1 MRLTRQDRLAVLELL
16 PAWKLRAKAVAANTA
31 EANSAEAKAVPVNP
45 APVNPAPVNPA
56 QANPSQENLAQA
68 NLAQENTIQA
78 MPSAAPQQTAVASPP
93 EADFAQMSLSDLQP
107 YLQCAGDP
115 QAAWLFVGDPTDA
128 MQQDSKQP
136 FSGEAGALLDKMLAA
151 IQLSRAQNT
160 YFAHCDNLAAMPRLL
175 ALLQPKLIIALG
187 EQVSQRLLNQAQPL
201 TSLRGKLHSYQA
213 IPLIASYAPSH
224 LLQHPEAK
232 RQAWQDLQL
241 ARDTMLSINASQPS
255 ISTIS
260 KS

>member
-16 PAWKLRAKAVAANTA
+16 PAWKLRAKAVAEHTA
-31 EANSAEAKAVPVNP
+31 EANIAEENIAVANAVP
-45 APVNPAPVNPA
+45 ANPA
-56 QANPSQENLAQA
+56 QSTPAN
-68 NLAQENTIQA
+68 
-78 MPSAAPQQTAVASPP
+78 PP
-93 EADFAQMSLSDLQP
+93 EADFAQMSLSDLQS
-107 YLQCAGDP
+107 YLLCAGDP
-115 QAAWLFVGDPTDA
+115 QAAWLFIGDPADA

-136 FSGEAGALLDKMLAA
+136 FTGEAGALLDKMLAA

-175 ALLQPKLIIALG
+175 ALLQPKLIVALG
-187 EQVSQRLLNQAQPL
+187 EPVSQSLLNQAQPL
-201 TSLRGKLHSYQA
+201 ASLRGKLHSFQGV
-213 IPLIASYAPSH
+213 PLIASYAPSH
-224 LLQHPEAK
+224 LLQYPEAK

-255 ISTIS
+255 ISTTS

>member
-1 MRLTRQDRLAVLELL
+1 M
-16 PAWKLRAKAVAANTA
+16 
-31 EANSAEAKAVPVNP
+31 
-45 APVNPAPVNPA
+45 
-56 QANPSQENLAQA
+56 
-68 NLAQENTIQA
+68 
-78 MPSAAPQQTAVASPP
+78 
-93 EADFAQMSLSDLQP
+93 
-107 YLQCAGDP
+107 
-115 QAAWLFVGDPTDA
+115 
-128 MQQDSKQP
+128 
-136 FSGEAGALLDKMLAA
+136 LDKMLAA

-160 YFAHCDNLAAMPRLL
+160 YLAHCDNLAAMPRLL

-241 ARDTMLSINASQPS
+241 ARDTMLSINTSQPS

>member
-45 APVNPAPVNPA
+45 APVNPAQANPA
-56 QANPSQENLAQA
+56 QE

-78 MPSAAPQQTAVASPP
+78 MPSVAPQQTAVASPP

-201 TSLRGKLHSYQA
+201 TSLRGKLHSFQGV
-213 IPLIASYAPSH
+213 PLIASYAPSH
-224 LLQHPEAK
+224 LLQYPEAK